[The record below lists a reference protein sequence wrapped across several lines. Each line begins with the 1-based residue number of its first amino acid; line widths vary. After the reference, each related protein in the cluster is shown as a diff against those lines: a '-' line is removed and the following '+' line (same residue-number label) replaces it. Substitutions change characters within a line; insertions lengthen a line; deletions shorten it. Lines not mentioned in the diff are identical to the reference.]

1 MTVSIAVMKRYEIVK
16 MCKNFSVTVYL
27 GVTMKI
33 SSLVPK
39 PLNEK

>member
-16 MCKNFSVTVYL
+16 MCKDFSVTVL